1 MKLYLPRG
9 IELNV
14 HKQGWIN
21 IQNGSSYINFARE
34 THGRKSTCALNIH
47 LVLTISAFK
56 IGYNTHRGG
65 GLGGY

>member
-9 IELNV
+9 IEF
-14 HKQGWIN
+14 IN
-21 IQNGSSYINFARE
+21 RDGNGSSYINFARE

-47 LVLTISAFK
+47 LVLTIAAFK
-56 IGYNTHRGG
+56 IGNNTYRGG